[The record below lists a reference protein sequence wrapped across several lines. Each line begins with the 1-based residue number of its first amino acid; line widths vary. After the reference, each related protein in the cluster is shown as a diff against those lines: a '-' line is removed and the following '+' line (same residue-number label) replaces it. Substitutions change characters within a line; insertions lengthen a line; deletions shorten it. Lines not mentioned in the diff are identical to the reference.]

1 MHKIATLALM
11 SLLIV
16 GPTAALADTTDS
28 IINSD
33 THQATNST
41 TEQINNRQRQ
51 LQPKHDS
58 SSELLSGNRVS
69 ISQYHRGVMR
79 GYQDNASTFMFNGI
93 TLNEKQR
100 QQMRDLMATLRLS
113 RQDNPD
119 LIQDREIIRKLVIAD
134 TFDESAVRTEIEK
147 QLQRDVEHRINMA
160 RVHHELYQ
168 LLTPEQKVQLEQ
180 QHQQRMKQF
189 QALQQ

>member
-58 SSELLSGNRVS
+58 SSESLSGNRVN

-119 LIQDREIIRKLVIAD
+119 FIQDREIIRKLVIAD

>member
-28 IINSD
+28 LINSD

-41 TEQINNRQRQ
+41 TEQINNRQ
-51 LQPKHDS
+51 LQSQHDS

-119 LIQDREIIRKLVIAD
+119 LIQDREIIRKLVTAD
-134 TFDESAVRTEIEK
+134 TFDESAVRAEIEK

-168 LLTPEQKVQLEQ
+168 LLTPEQK
-180 QHQQRMKQF
+180 RN
-189 QALQQ
+189 